1 LLVAISFSGE
11 GARTVESVRAAREEG
26 ATVVAVTA
34 NEHSTLAQASDR
46 VLRIQWRSAS
56 RAIPHSADY
65 ATTLLAVA
73 ACIESLSHRCL
84 PVLDRLA
91 DLVAESLETLRPACE
106 QLGEALATRD
116 RLFFLGS
123 GPSMATAQ
131 YGAAKF
137 WEAAGLTGASPSSW
151 RSSVTGRTCSST
163 RTTRCSKI
171 TPTGRTED
179 RTGVIAEGLR
189 ELGAVPVVVGDQ
201 SPPSVDTAVLGT
213 ASVAEEWSP
222 FTTCL
227 PLQLVC
233 RKVAT
238 AKGHDVAED
247 TVRSV
252 APDLYGAV
260 QRRWIR

>member
-1 LLVAISFSGE
+1 M
-11 GARTVESVRAAREEG
+11 
-26 ATVVAVTA
+26 AV
-34 NEHSTLAQASDR
+34 
-46 VLRIQWRSAS
+46 AS

-116 RLFFLGS
+116 RFFFLGS

-137 WEAAGLTGASPSSW
+137 WEAAGLTGASP
-151 RSSVTGRTCSST
+151 
-163 RTTRCSKI
+163 
-171 TPTGRTED
+171 
-179 RTGVIAEGLR
+179 
-189 ELGAVPVVVGDQ
+189 
-201 SPPSVDTAVLGT
+201 
-213 ASVAEEWSP
+213 P